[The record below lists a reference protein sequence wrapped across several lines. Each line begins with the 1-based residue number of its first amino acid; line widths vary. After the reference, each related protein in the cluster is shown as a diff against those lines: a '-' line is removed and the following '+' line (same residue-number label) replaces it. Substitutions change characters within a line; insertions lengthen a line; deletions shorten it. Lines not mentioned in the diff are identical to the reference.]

1 MARHLVWLLSLALLP
16 AFAAQL
22 AGVEVGVPA
31 PGFDPADL
39 KTYRIAEAR
48 DVFYSSDPAVLFKV
62 RWKFGKEDV
71 GPLPLELYLIRP
83 DGGLEHAGYVLE
95 VKPAWVGRA
104 IPTYFYFRLT
114 PAKVRAFPGTWTAYL
129 LANGELKGT
138 ATIELRPARRP

>member
-1 MARHLVWLLSLALLP
+1 MVRRPLWTLFLLLLP
-16 AFAAQL
+16 AFAARL

-48 DVFYSSDPAVLFKV
+48 DVFYPSDPAVLFKV
-62 RWKFGKEDV
+62 RWKFEKEDV

-83 DGGLEHAGYVLE
+83 DGGLERAGYVLE
-95 VKPAWVGRA
+95 VKPAWVGRV

-114 PAKVRAFPGTWTAYL
+114 PAKVRAFPGTWIAYL
-129 LANGELKGT
+129 LANGELKGIVRFT
-138 ATIELRPARRP
+138 LRLE

>member
-1 MARHLVWLLSLALLP
+1 MVRRPFWTFFLLLLP
-16 AFAAQL
+16 AFAARL
-22 AGVEVGVPA
+22 ASVEVGVPA

-39 KTYRIAEAR
+39 KTYRLAEAR
-48 DVFYSSDPAVLFKV
+48 DVFYPSDPAVLFKI
-62 RWKFGKEDV
+62 RWKFEKEDV

-129 LANGELKGT
+129 LANGELKGIVRFT
-138 ATIELRPARRP
+138 LRLE

>member
-1 MARHLVWLLSLALLP
+1 VKPRLTLAFALLLPLAL
-16 AFAAQL
+16 AAEL
-22 AGVEVGVPA
+22 LGVELGVPA

-48 DVFYSSDPAVLFKV
+48 DVFYSSDPAVLFRV
-62 RWKFGKEDV
+62 RWKFEGEDV

-129 LANGELKGT
+129 LANGELKGIVRFT
-138 ATIELRPARRP
+138 LRLE

>member
-1 MARHLVWLLSLALLP
+1 MARHLVWLLPLALLP
-16 AFAAQL
+16 VFAARL

-48 DVFYSSDPAVLFKV
+48 DVFYPSDPAVLFKV
-62 RWKFGKEDV
+62 RWKFEKEDV
-71 GPLPLELYLIRP
+71 GPLSLELYLIRP

-114 PAKVRAFPGTWTAYL
+114 PAKVRAFPGTWIAYL
-129 LANGELKGT
+129 LANGELKGIVRFT
-138 ATIELRPARRP
+138 LWLE